1 MSIISERRYPKDLN
15 RLAEYI
21 NEPDF
26 PSEFKSFLYSIR
38 HPNRPLPEDFETR
51 VTFSGKIHVF
61 HSAVARFYAP
71 SDLCGPCGMYRQRI
85 RCNPSWFG
93 NPRRDTVFVV
103 QDEDQPGM
111 RGMLIARVHLL
122 FSFTDCGADDCG
134 ETVQCAL
141 VSWFLPASDQRD
153 PDTSMWTVEPEGTR
167 RHQPVQVI
175 PLKSIA
181 RGAHLLPKYGI
192 GMLPD
197 YITHINALDEFQAYF
212 VNPYIDHHC
221 HEFLSE

>member
-1 MSIISERRYPKDLN
+1 M
-15 RLAEYI
+15 
-21 NEPDF
+21 
-26 PSEFKSFLYSIR
+26 R
-38 HPNRPLPEDFETR
+38 HPSRPLPEDFETR

-85 RCNPSWFG
+85 RCNSSWFG

-111 RGMLIARVHLL
+111 RGMLIARIHLL
-122 FSFTDCGADDCG
+122 FSFTDREADDRE
-134 ETVQCAL
+134 ETMPVPCAL
-141 VSWFLPASDQRD
+141 VSWFLPVSDQRD
-153 PDTSMWTVEPEGTR
+153 PDTSMWTVKPEGTR
-167 RHQPVQVI
+167 RRQPVQVI

-197 YITHINALDEFQAYF
+197 YVTHINALDEFQEYF